1 MVGLGPYLSFLARHR
16 LSHIGLLYSPG
27 MSSDRLANPADPA
40 GQPRGGPTERAIPS
54 AEPIWLLRVA
64 TWLNTGPAS
73 IKFTKALVSLLMLL
87 SLATASGVAIAIMN
101 HHQPG

>member
-1 MVGLGPYLSFLARHR
+1 
-16 LSHIGLLYSPG
+16 LLYSPG
-27 MSSDRLANPADPA
+27 MLPNRPANPADHA
-40 GQPRGGPTERAIPS
+40 GQPHRAPAERAIQS

-64 TWLNTGPAS
+64 AWLNTGPAS

-101 HHQPG
+101 SHQPG

>member
-16 LSHIGLLYSPG
+16 LSHIGFYIVPACRPTASRILLILLVS
-27 MSSDRLANPADPA
+27 
-40 GQPRGGPTERAIPS
+40 PRGGPTERAIPS